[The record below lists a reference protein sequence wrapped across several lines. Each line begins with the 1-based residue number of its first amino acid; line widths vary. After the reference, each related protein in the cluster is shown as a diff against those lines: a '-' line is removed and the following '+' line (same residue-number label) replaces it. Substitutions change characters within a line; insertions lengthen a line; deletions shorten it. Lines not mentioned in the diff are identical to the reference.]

1 MLAPPETRRGGPPQA
16 TPEIAKSSV
25 QQKQGIKLPVALQV
39 LRDEIRIL
47 DRYKREGLLNQLDC
61 DARLDEWHITYPPG
75 MERYDKLALL
85 GVWEDDMA
93 AEIIVRGWDAQDEGK
108 IANAKLGKG
117 KEYRTPQSTIDA
129 FFGWGVRQDEAYQRC
144 WLAEHPKDEAYLRK
158 LLREKS
164 K

>member
-1 MLAPPETRRGGPPQA
+1 MTAA
-16 TPEIAKSSV
+16 IHD
-25 QQKQGIKLPVALQV
+25 GIKLPPAIQA
-39 LRDEIRIL
+39 LRDEIRAL
-47 DRYKREGLLNQLDC
+47 DRYKRSGGLNQLEC
-61 DARLDEWHITYPPG
+61 DSRLDEWRIKFPPG
-75 MERYDKLALL
+75 MYRYDRLALQNIWL
-85 GVWEDDMA
+85 DDMG

-108 IANAKLGKG
+108 IANAKLAKG

-129 FFGWGVRQDEAYQRC
+129 FFGWVVRQDEAYQRC

>member
-25 QQKQGIKLPVALQV
+25 QQKQGIKLPVALQA
-39 LRDEIRIL
+39 LRDEVRIL
-47 DRYKREGLLNQLDC
+47 DRYKRDGLLNQLDC

-93 AEIIVRGWDAQDEGK
+93 AEIIQRRWEAQDERK
-108 IANAKLGKG
+108 PAK

-129 FFGWGVRQDEAYQRC
+129 FFGCVVRQDEAYQRC
-144 WLAEHPKDEAYLRK
+144 WLAEHPKDEAHLRK

>member
-25 QQKQGIKLPVALQV
+25 QQKQGIKLPVALQA

-47 DRYKREGLLNQLDC
+47 DRYKRDGLLNQLDC
-61 DARLDEWHITYPPG
+61 DARLDEWRISYPPG
-75 MERYDKLALL
+75 MDRYDKLALL
-85 GVWEDDMA
+85 SVWDDDMA
-93 AEIIVRGWDAQDEGK
+93 AETIVRGWEARDESQP
-108 IANAKLGKG
+108 AKPAR

-129 FFGWGVRQDEAYQRC
+129 FFGWVVRQDEAYQRC

>member
-1 MLAPPETRRGGPPQA
+1 MTAA
-16 TPEIAKSSV
+16 IHN
-25 QQKQGIKLPVALQV
+25 GIKLPPAIQA
-39 LRDEIRIL
+39 LRDEIRAL
-47 DRYKREGLLNQLDC
+47 DRYKRGGRLNQLDC

-85 GVWEDDMA
+85 AVWEDDMA
-93 AEIIVRGWDAQDEGK
+93 AEIILRKWEAQEESQP
-108 IANAKLGKG
+108 AK

-129 FFGWGVRQDEAYQRC
+129 FFGWVVRQDEAHQRR

>member
-1 MLAPPETRRGGPPQA
+1 MTAA
-16 TPEIAKSSV
+16 IHN
-25 QQKQGIKLPVALQV
+25 GIKLPPAIQA
-39 LRDEIRIL
+39 LRDEIRAL
-47 DRYKREGLLNQLDC
+47 DRYMRGGRLNQLDC
-61 DARLDEWHITYPPG
+61 DARLDEWRIKFPPG
-75 MERYDKLALL
+75 MYRYDRLALQNIWL
-85 GVWEDDMA
+85 DDMG

-108 IANAKLGKG
+108 IATAKLGKA

-129 FFGWGVRQDEAYQRC
+129 FFGWVVRQDEAYQRR